1 MRIIGLSLAGVFLLF
16 TNLKAQ
22 SKRITGFTDSST
34 VTELNTEAAFDR
46 SISTENI
53 GHTIRELSA
62 KPHNLGSPGSKEV
75 GEKIEQRFRSYG
87 FDTHMDVYLVLFPTP
102 KKRILEMTSPI
113 TYRALL
119 KEPAL
124 KEDATSGQEDQL
136 PTYNAWSNDGNVTA
150 QLVFVNY
157 GLPPDYEELAKMGI
171 DVKGKIVIAK
181 YGMSWR
187 GIKPKVAQEHGAIGC
202 IIYSDPKDDGY
213 FQGDVYPKGPYK
225 NEYGVQRGSVMDMPI
240 YPGDPLTPGIGATK
254 DAKRI
259 TSHNEAPNL
268 LKIPVLP
275 ISYHDAKPLLE
286 SLTGP
291 VAPESWRGALP
302 ITYHVG
308 PGKSTVHL
316 QLEFD
321 WKLVPCY
328 DVIAEIKGSDFPDE
342 WVIRGNHHDAWVNG
356 AQDPISGQASMLEE
370 AKSVGELVKSG
381 WRPKR
386 TLVYCA
392 WDGEEPALIGS
403 TEWAED
409 HDTLLKQK
417 AVLYINSDDNGRGF
431 LRAGG
436 SHALEGFV
444 DEVARGITDPQTR
457 VSVYERQKAYQVAN
471 APNPKQA
478 QKDMHKNTLTLDA
491 LGSGSDF
498 SPFLQHLGVP
508 SLDLSY
514 GGEDNEGIYHSIYDS
529 YDYFIRFIDPGFY
542 YEAALSKTAGH
553 LTLRMAN
560 ADLLP
565 FDFRTL
571 YTKIKTYSREL
582 QTLLNNLRET
592 TAINNE
598 ILKGNYLELA
608 ADSAKPFFPPKP
620 KEEIPYIDFS
630 PLQNALP
637 VLEKSV
643 EHAHEVWAR
652 AELSRENH
660 DELNQLLYH
669 AEQQLLL
676 ENGLPKRPWYK
687 HVLYAPGL
695 YTGYGVKTMPGIREA
710 IEQRNFKQA
719 EEEIKIVAA
728 SLLKLSNYLDQM

>member
-259 TSHNEAPNL
+259 TS
-268 LKIPVLP
+268 
-275 ISYHDAKPLLE
+275 
-286 SLTGP
+286 
-291 VAPESWRGALP
+291 
-302 ITYHVG
+302 
-308 PGKSTVHL
+308 
-316 QLEFD
+316 Q
-321 WKLVPCY
+321 
-328 DVIAEIKGSDFPDE
+328 
-342 WVIRGNHHDAWVNG
+342 
-356 AQDPISGQASMLEE
+356 
-370 AKSVGELVKSG
+370 
-381 WRPKR
+381 
-386 TLVYCA
+386 
-392 WDGEEPALIGS
+392 
-403 TEWAED
+403 
-409 HDTLLKQK
+409 
-417 AVLYINSDDNGRGF
+417 
-431 LRAGG
+431 
-436 SHALEGFV
+436 
-444 DEVARGITDPQTR
+444 
-457 VSVYERQKAYQVAN
+457 
-471 APNPKQA
+471 
-478 QKDMHKNTLTLDA
+478 
-491 LGSGSDF
+491 
-498 SPFLQHLGVP
+498 
-508 SLDLSY
+508 
-514 GGEDNEGIYHSIYDS
+514 
-529 YDYFIRFIDPGFY
+529 
-542 YEAALSKTAGH
+542 
-553 LTLRMAN
+553 
-560 ADLLP
+560 
-565 FDFRTL
+565 
-571 YTKIKTYSREL
+571 
-582 QTLLNNLRET
+582 
-592 TAINNE
+592 
-598 ILKGNYLELA
+598 
-608 ADSAKPFFPPKP
+608 
-620 KEEIPYIDFS
+620 
-630 PLQNALP
+630 
-637 VLEKSV
+637 
-643 EHAHEVWAR
+643 
-652 AELSRENH
+652 
-660 DELNQLLYH
+660 
-669 AEQQLLL
+669 
-676 ENGLPKRPWYK
+676 
-687 HVLYAPGL
+687 
-695 YTGYGVKTMPGIREA
+695 
-710 IEQRNFKQA
+710 
-719 EEEIKIVAA
+719 
-728 SLLKLSNYLDQM
+728 